1 MSSKL
6 MDTEVGGEQTQYE
19 SIQTVTK
26 PHSKESGQLGG
37 ISSSSTPPSPEP
49 SNQTDFVATSEN
61 TSTPS
66 TDSADPVSK
75 ERGEKTAENV
85 RYGQAISEQ
94 GVGGFTAP
102 GLNGG
107 SAMQEGGSARQEE
120 DTGRMRREQGY
131 GGDEEMS
138 KTVGG

>member
-26 PHSKESGQLGG
+26 PQPKERGQLG
-37 ISSSSTPPSPEP
+37 
-49 SNQTDFVATSEN
+49 ATSEI

-66 TDSADPVSK
+66 AQSSDPVSK
-75 ERGEKTAENV
+75 ERGEKTAENI

-102 GLNGG
+102 EMNSG
-107 SAMQEGGSARQEE
+107 SATQEGGSRQQEE
-120 DTGRMRREQGY
+120 DTGSMRREQGY
-131 GGDEEMS
+131 GGDAEMM
-138 KTVGG
+138 